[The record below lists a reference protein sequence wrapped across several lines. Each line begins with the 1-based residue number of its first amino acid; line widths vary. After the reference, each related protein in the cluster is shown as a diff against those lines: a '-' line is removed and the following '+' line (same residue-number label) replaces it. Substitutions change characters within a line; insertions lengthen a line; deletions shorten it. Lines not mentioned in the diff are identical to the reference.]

1 MVDESEL
8 VSVLVESLHENFKQ
22 SYQKQKKTLPT
33 EIR

>member
-22 SYQKQKKTLPT
+22 SYQKQKTLPT